1 MRESEHISETMMRT
15 LLRDAYS
22 QDEEKTIL
30 GQFARRLRDP
40 AMPRDAN
47 NRPRAHPLWLAL
59 GLIVVLVV
67 GVFLYFSFLRP

>member
-1 MRESEHISETMMRT
+1 MHEPEHISETKMRT

-22 QDEEKTIL
+22 QDREKSVL
-30 GQFARRLRDP
+30 GQFVHRLRDP

>member
-1 MRESEHISETMMRT
+1 MREPEHISESEMRT

-22 QDEEKTIL
+22 QDQEKSVL
-30 GQFARRLRDP
+30 GQLARRLRDP

-47 NRPRAHPLWLAL
+47 NRLRAHPLWLTL

>member
-1 MRESEHISETMMRT
+1 VPEPEHISDTEMRT

-22 QDEEKTIL
+22 QDREKSVL
-30 GQFARRLRDP
+30 GQFVRRLCDP
-40 AMPRDAN
+40 AVPRDAN
-47 NRPRAHPLWLAL
+47 NRPRAHPLWLTL